1 MHPLVYDSDGS
12 EEMYKISDFAEM
24 TGLSKETL
32 RYYAE
37 VQLKASTNVSRRE
50 TLGNLYCGNISV

>member
-1 MHPLVYDSDGS
+1 
-12 EEMYKISDFAEM
+12 MYKISDFAEM